1 MMVSYFRNVTRSG
14 YSAVVKE
21 AMAMRDGHLLKRAGR
36 EFVNNLAWMLVI
48 FGSLGA
54 ILVFATQLPLLG
66 VAAYVGISA
75 SAMAAIVTV
84 FTVLA
89 LWSGA
94 YEDTSPGGGIATLAR
109 ITPAAVIGPV
119 GGGMVAE
126 ETVAGEAYKA
136 AFAAVRNDP

>member
-1 MMVSYFRNVTRSG
+1 
-14 YSAVVKE
+14 
-21 AMAMRDGHLLKRAGR
+21 MRDGHLLKRAGR
-36 EFVNNLAWMLVI
+36 EFVNNLAWMLVV

-66 VAAYVGISA
+66 VAAFVGIFA

-94 YEDTSPGGGIATLAR
+94 YEDTSPGGGHSY
-109 ITPAAVIGPV
+109 PGPHHA
-119 GGGMVAE
+119 GGGYWP
-126 ETVAGEAYKA
+126 GGWG
-136 AFAAVRNDP
+136 DGGGGGDGGGWGG

>member
-1 MMVSYFRNVTRSG
+1 MRVSYFRNVTRSG

-36 EFVNNLAWMLVI
+36 EFAKNLMWMAVV

-66 VAAYVGISA
+66 VAAFVGIFA

-84 FTVLA
+84 LA

-94 YEDTSPGGGIATLAR
+94 HDEISLSGHNHHPGAPPDRGGDWA
-109 ITPAAVIGPV
+109 GV
-119 GGGMVAE
+119 GWGDGGR
-126 ETVAGEAYKA
+126 GDNRRRRPY
-136 AFAAVRNDP
+136 D

>member
-21 AMAMRDGHLLKRAGR
+21 AMAMRDGHLQKRAGR
-36 EFVNNLAWMLVI
+36 DFVNNLAWMLAI

-54 ILVFATQLPLLG
+54 LLVFATQLPLLG
-66 VAAYVGISA
+66 VAAFVGIFA
-75 SAMAAIVTV
+75 FVMAAIATV
-84 FTVLA
+84 GL

-94 YEDTSPGGGIATLAR
+94 YEDTPPGGGHSY
-109 ITPAAVIGPV
+109 PGPHHAGGGYWP

-126 ETVAGEAYKA
+126 EETVAGEADKA

>member
-1 MMVSYFRNVTRSG
+1 
-14 YSAVVKE
+14 
-21 AMAMRDGHLLKRAGR
+21 MRDGHLLKRAGR
-36 EFVNNLAWMLVI
+36 EFVNNLAWMLVV

-75 SAMAAIVTV
+75 SALAAIVTV

-94 YEDTSPGGGIATLAR
+94 YEDTSPGGGHSYPVATTTLAR
-109 ITPAAVIGPV
+109 IPTVSVIGPLAI
-119 GGGMVAE
+119 GGMVA
-126 ETVAGEAYKA
+126 
-136 AFAAVRNDP
+136 